1 MLPRIVF
8 LLCLLVSASGFVS
21 PPVALAM
28 GLVFGLAFPHP
39 YGEEAK
45 KFSRFLL
52 QASVVGLGFGMDLH
66 QVVQAGRSGFV
77 YTMLGIS
84 FALLAGMGLGAL
96 LGVQRVPAFLISAGT
111 AICGGSA
118 IAAVGPITQA
128 TDEEMAVALG
138 TVFVLNSVALL
149 IFPAIGAA
157 FKLTQSQFGL
167 WAALA
172 IHDTSSVVGAAA
184 KYGAEALAIATTV
197 KLARALWIVP
207 LSVGNRGRARAQ
219 GEDPVAVVHRPVLPG
234 GVCNTYL
241 PGGAHVYGLAVRVAK
256 IGLTATLFLIGSGIS
271 VATIKQVGYRALLQ
285 GIILWLL
292 VSVGSLWLI
301 RAGWIALVKKGSK
314 APQKRRAK
322 SPPVRSSDQS
332 STMRMRIEAAIR
344 RIPQGK
350 VSTYGAVARA
360 AGLPRRGAAGRTGA
374 ASRLRVALAAGLGAG
389 GEIKLRGDSAI
400 EQRLRLEAEGVR
412 FRGRKVD
419 MKQCEF
425 KFAARERAEKAM
437 RPRPGLTTNE

>member
-1 MLPRIVF
+1 MLPRIIF

-28 GLVFGLAFPHP
+28 GLVFGLLLPHP
-39 YGEEAK
+39 YDREAK
-45 KFSRFLL
+45 RYSKLLL
-52 QASVVGLGFGMDLH
+52 QASVVGLGFGMNLH

-96 LGVQRVPAFLISAGT
+96 LKVPRVPAFLISTGT

-128 TDEEMAVALG
+128 SDEEMAVALG

-149 IFPAIGAA
+149 TFPVIGVML
-157 FKLTQSQFGL
+157 KLTQSQFGL

-207 LSVGNRGRARAQ
+207 LSIGT
-219 GEDPVAVVHRPVLPG
+219 AVVRGAKAKIQWPWFIGLFCLAA
-234 GVCNTYL
+234 VCNTYL
-241 PGGAHVYGLAVRVAK
+241 PAGAHAYSIAVKVAK

-271 VATIKQVGYRALLQ
+271 VATIKSVGYRALLQ

-292 VSVGSLWLI
+292 VLVGSLWLI
-301 RAGWIALVKKGSK
+301 RVGWIAL
-314 APQKRRAK
+314 
-322 SPPVRSSDQS
+322 
-332 STMRMRIEAAIR
+332 
-344 RIPQGK
+344 
-350 VSTYGAVARA
+350 
-360 AGLPRRGAAGRTGA
+360 
-374 ASRLRVALAAGLGAG
+374 
-389 GEIKLRGDSAI
+389 
-400 EQRLRLEAEGVR
+400 
-412 FRGRKVD
+412 
-419 MKQCEF
+419 
-425 KFAARERAEKAM
+425 
-437 RPRPGLTTNE
+437 